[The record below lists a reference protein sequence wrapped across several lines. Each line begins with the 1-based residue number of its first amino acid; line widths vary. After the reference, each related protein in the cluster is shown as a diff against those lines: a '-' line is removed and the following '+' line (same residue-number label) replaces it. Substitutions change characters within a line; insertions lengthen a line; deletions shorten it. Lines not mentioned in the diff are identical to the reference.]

1 MHKDDIP
8 SLLVALDNEKNE
20 NIMNLDNKKIE
31 YIKNDILQQ
40 LNLPEVELKQI
51 KRKLNGYRY
60 IDELTDINYGSYIR
74 WIKLLDP
81 TKIKLS
87 NGGIICDI
95 QVHEDGIHIVC
106 KNNINKF
113 MQIRLSE
120 NLVFQKM
127 TDQENILLS
136 VMDHLNSN
144 S

>member
-95 QVHEDGIHIVC
+95 QVHENGIHIVC
-106 KNNINKF
+106 KNYINKF

>member
-8 SLLVALDNEKNE
+8 TLLVALDNEKNE
-20 NIMNLDNKKIE
+20 NIMNLDNRKVE
-31 YIKNDILQQ
+31 FIKNDILQQ
-40 LNLPEVELKQI
+40 LTLPEEELKI
-51 KRKLNGYRY
+51 IERKLNGYRY

-106 KNNINKF
+106 KNYVNKF